1 MNNFEKTFFKKYIS
15 EWLTVKWVIHE
26 HWIKILDK
34 LLLRLGLFTFV
45 PSFLMYNSI
54 FFQENIIFMYFEIY
68 LFIIYLKLIY
78 DIFNWY
84 NDVWI
89 ITEEWVTDLDWS
101 LLKVSS
107 ISVKYENIE
116 WIWVEQDWFWD
127 KILNKWDVVIHKI
140 WDDEFRLVDAKVP
153 YAALN
158 EIEAISWALKKE
170 AAAKKAQAEKTKFE
184 LILEALGQVV
194 EKHLEDEWLDWE
206 EILAKKRWIKKSPE
220 KKDFSEEIALEEGT
234 IDLR

>member
-26 HWIKILDK
+26 HWIKIIDK
-34 LLLRLGLFTFV
+34 LLLYILLFTFV
-45 PSFLMYNSI
+45 PTFLMYNSI
-54 FFQENIIFMYFEIY
+54 LFQENISFIYFEIY
-68 LFIIYLKLIY
+68 LIIIYLKLIY

-89 ITEEWVTDLDWS
+89 ITEEWVVDLDWA
-101 LLKVSS
+101 LLKVTSV
-107 ISVKYENIE
+107 SVKYENIE
-116 WIWVEQDWFWD
+116 WIGVEQDWIWD
-127 KILNKWDVVIHKI
+127 KILNKWDVIIYKI

-158 EIEAISWALKKE
+158 EIEAISGALKEE
-170 AAAKKAQAEKTKFE
+170 AENIKSELEKTKFE
-184 LILEALGQVV
+184 LIIEALWEVV
-194 EKHLEDEWLDWE
+194 EKHLDDEWLNWNE
-206 EILAKKRWIKKSPE
+206 VLEKKRWYRKKSE
-220 KKDFSEEIALEEGT
+220 KKDFSEEIVFEEGT